1 MRRGRLSGWE
11 SQWGALTCHR
21 GPWWPRNPH
30 LTTESAETA
39 GNLNISTLILLKTAD
54 LCLFPH
60 RSSHL
65 PLFIQMSPRRSDW
78 SHAGLKGVIPS
89 ALHYSLLGYNFFI
102 PDAVGKDF
110 FPSLLP
116 VAVFAL
122 FFCFCST
129 FSGKRSTGFRVLYG
143 HFKHF
148 VPRIQF

>member
-1 MRRGRLSGWE
+1 
-11 SQWGALTCHR
+11 
-21 GPWWPRNPH
+21 
-30 LTTESAETA
+30 
-39 GNLNISTLILLKTAD
+39 
-54 LCLFPH
+54 
-60 RSSHL
+60 
-65 PLFIQMSPRRSDW
+65 MSPRRSDW